1 MTEVAIRPLARSLAP
16 LPEESLPGYLLRL
29 SYRLGRS
36 PARVGMLSGLSGMH
50 HRLPGD
56 YLLALPTQLADAFA
70 HTTRLSSAEAQSLTL
85 AGSGLVSAYAPLAA
99 TRLVQGR
106 NHAAARS
113 RWAINI
119 SSRFCPRCLAG
130 DGSPVQSALGG
141 AWKLRW
147 HLPVVFACLE
157 HSNVL
162 ASACQ
167 RCHNPPNQPP
177 RTERSGLLMQRATAG
192 LHPAQCRHPLPGP
205 QSGTVGPK
213 GCCGARLD
221 QSPSKPSAIPA
232 RDLERALAL
241 QLRINQNLFPTSSQL
256 ADRDQLFFNDLIA
269 VSHLIKFSWPMG
281 ASLLHSAHLSSLI
294 DNHAAAV
301 MQRLDQQ
308 PRPGP
313 RPSSPWSAPDDPAQC
328 AALLTA
334 ADELLRHSH
343 TGEAELRDLIQPL
356 MRASLA
362 RLTPNLAASFR
373 RMEFSPALARALA
386 RKINGFY
393 HAGGH
398 RGSKRRTP
406 SRECLFRVEHVPALL
421 PASWMDAHFTPFQ
434 DLLAPLTNWNARHL
448 RRAASLKL
456 AEMAGGGTWPE
467 CAQALSTPWNT
478 AQQSLK
484 VVKRLLDSN
493 ESREAFA
500 QAVEQVARV
509 LDDQSHRI
517 DYANRRGLL
526 SSWHLPR
533 ADWRHICAGL
543 ETRAGRA
550 TSPGPA
556 AATALVWAQVTQGDY
571 LHSPALGA
579 LRSSGRSTGP
589 VVTTV
594 NQILH
599 AAKCYQGEKA
609 QLADRLRRYAD
620 LLADACDRSEA
631 SPQGAYSPFDS
642 YLVHGD
648 FSTTLFPPDP
658 THSRTGD
665 AG

>member
-1 MTEVAIRPLARSLAP
+1 MAIRPLARSLAP

-36 PARVGMLSGLSGMH
+36 PARIGMLSGLSGMH

-56 YLLALPTQLADAFA
+56 YLLTLPTQLADAFA
-70 HTTRLSSAEAQSLTL
+70 HTARLSSAEAQSLTL
-85 AGSGLVSAYAPLAA
+85 AGSGLASAYAPLGA

-113 RWAINI
+113 RWAINL
-119 SSRFCPRCLAG
+119 SSRFCPQCLAG

-162 ASACQ
+162 ASACR

-177 RTERSGLLMQRATAG
+177 GTERSGLLMQRAAAG
-192 LHPAQCRHPLPGP
+192 LHPAQCRHPLLGS
-205 QSGTVGPK
+205 QSAMVGPK

-221 QSPSKPSAIPA
+221 QSPGKPSAIPA
-232 RDLERALAL
+232 KDLERALAL
-241 QLRINQNLFPTSSQL
+241 QLHINQYLFPTSSQP
-256 ADRDQLFFNDLIA
+256 ADRDRLFFNDLIA

-294 DNHAAAV
+294 DDHVTAV
-301 MQRLDQQ
+301 VQQLDRQ

-328 AALLTA
+328 AALLA
-334 ADELLRHSH
+334 AANELLPHSH

-356 MRASLA
+356 MRAALA

-386 RKINGFY
+386 RKINGLY

-406 SRECLFRVEHVPALL
+406 SRECLFEVEHVPALL
-421 PASWMDAHFTPFQ
+421 PLSWMDTHFFTEFQ
-434 DLLAPLTNWNARHL
+434 DLMGTITSWNSRHL

-484 VVKRLLDSN
+484 AVKRVLGSD

-509 LDDQSHRI
+509 LDEQPHRI
-517 DYANRRGLL
+517 DYANRRSIL
-526 SSWHLPR
+526 SSWHLPG
-533 ADWRHICAGL
+533 ANWSDICSGL
-543 ETRAGRA
+543 ETLRGRA

-556 AATALVWAQVTQGDY
+556 AATALIWAQVTQGDY

-579 LRSSGRSTGP
+579 IRSSGRSTAP

-599 AAKCYQGEKA
+599 AAKCHRGEKA
-609 QLADRLRRYAD
+609 KLADRLRLYAD
-620 LLADACDRSEA
+620 LLADTCDRSTG
-631 SPQGAYSPFDS
+631 SPQGAYPPFDLQ
-642 YLVHGD
+642 LVQGD
-648 FSTTLFPPDP
+648 SRTTLFPPDQA
-658 THSRTGD
+658 HSQTGD